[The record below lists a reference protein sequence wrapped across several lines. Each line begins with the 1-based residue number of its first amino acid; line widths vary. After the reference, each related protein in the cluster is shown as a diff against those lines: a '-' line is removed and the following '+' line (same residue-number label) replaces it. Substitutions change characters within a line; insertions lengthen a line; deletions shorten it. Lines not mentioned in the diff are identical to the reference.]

1 MSLVLSGKL
10 VGIVTS
16 NYTDR
21 KTGEMSQNHAA
32 EIFHKQAG
40 KHEVDTVKI
49 DKSTLAEWV
58 KAEGKEVAVE
68 VRPYA
73 VMKTEGGVLQGFSL
87 ADKLALPT
95 IMPAH
100 K

>member
-1 MSLVLSGKL
+1 MSLILSGKL

-16 NYTDR
+16 NFTNRD
-21 KTGEMSQNHAA
+21 TGEIVQNHAA

-49 DKSTLAEWV
+49 DKSTLAEWS
-58 KAEGKEVAVE
+58 KAEGKDVSVE

-73 VMKTEGGVLQGFSL
+73 VMKKEGGVMQGFSL
-87 ADKLALPT
+87 ADKMALPT
-95 IMPAH
+95 ITAPG

>member
-1 MSLVLSGKL
+1 MSLILTGKV
-10 VGIVTS
+10 VGIVPGRFID
-16 NYTDR
+16 N
-21 KTGEMSQNHAA
+21 KTGEVTETFTL

-40 KHEVDTVKI
+40 RHEVDTVKI
-49 DKSTLAEWV
+49 DKSTLAEWH
-58 KAEGKEVAVE
+58 KADGKDVSIE

-73 VMKTEGGVLQGFSL
+73 VIKKEGGIMQGFSL

-95 IMPAH
+95 IIPAH